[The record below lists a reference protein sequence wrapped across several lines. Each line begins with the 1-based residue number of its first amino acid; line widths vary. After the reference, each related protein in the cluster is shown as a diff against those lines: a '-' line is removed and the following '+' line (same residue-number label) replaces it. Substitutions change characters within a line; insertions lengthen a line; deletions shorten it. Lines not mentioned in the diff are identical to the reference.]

1 MQGVS
6 MGRGIEVIGAE
17 GSERDGRKPGN
28 VPEEDDETGV
38 RKRIT
43 PDEPA

>member
-6 MGRGIEVIGAE
+6 MGREGEVIG
-17 GSERDGRKPGN
+17 SERSESGAMNAK
-28 VPEEDDETGV
+28 DDAETGL